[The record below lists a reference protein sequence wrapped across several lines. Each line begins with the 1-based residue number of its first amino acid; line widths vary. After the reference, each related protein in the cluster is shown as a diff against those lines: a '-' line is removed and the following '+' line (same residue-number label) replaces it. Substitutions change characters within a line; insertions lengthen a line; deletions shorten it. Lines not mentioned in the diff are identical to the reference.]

1 MKGTKYRMGVIQ
13 RIVALQ
19 KIDSQLQDIAEL
31 LGDLP
36 VKVDALKNEE
46 SALIKSVEDG
56 KARIKELGLEI
67 SKFDGQMMDIRVKIE
82 KHKDQLFLLTTNKQ
96 YDALQHEI
104 DHLKA
109 GLDDIEIKTLEFTEE
124 KETLEERIKSEEENL
139 ETLSKDLV
147 ERREKLEVLMN
158 ESSEKKTKLELQRD
172 EKRQDIEDTTLSRY
186 DRIHTAR
193 KGISVVHVQG
203 TACGGCGAFIPPQ
216 IISEVKAEKGS
227 HTCDSCSRFLY
238 WESV

>member
-46 SALIKSVEDG
+46 STLIKSVEDG

-158 ESSEKKTKLELQRD
+158 ESSGKKTKLELQRD

>member
-1 MKGTKYRMGVIQ
+1 MSAIQ

-67 SKFDGQMMDIRVKIE
+67 SKFDGQMTDIRVKIE
-82 KHKDQLFLLTTNKQ
+82 KHKDRLFLLTTNKQ

-147 ERREKLEVLMN
+147 ERREKLEVLMD
-158 ESSEKKTKLELQRD
+158 ESSEEKTKLEFQRD
-172 EKRQDIEDTTLSRY
+172 KKRQDVEDTTLSRY
-186 DRIHTAR
+186 DRIHSAR

>member
-1 MKGTKYRMGVIQ
+1 MSIIQ
-13 RIVALQ
+13 RIVSLQ
-19 KIDSQLQDIAEL
+19 RIDSQLQDIAEL

-36 VKVDALKNEE
+36 RKVDALKNEE

-56 KARIKELGLEI
+56 KTRIKELELEI
-67 SKFDGQMMDIRVKIE
+67 SKFDGQMTDIKEKID
-82 KHKDQLFLLTTNKQ
+82 KHKDQLFLVTTNKQ
-96 YDALQHEI
+96 FDALQYAI

-109 GLDDIEIKTLEFTEE
+109 GLDDIETKTLEYTEE

-139 ETLSKDLV
+139 DTLSKDLI

-172 EKRQDIEDTTLSRY
+172 KKRKDIENTTLSRY
-186 DRIHTAR
+186 DRIHAAR
-193 KGISVVHVQG
+193 KGISVIHVQG

>member
-1 MKGTKYRMGVIQ
+1 MSVIQ
-13 RIVALQ
+13 HIVDLQ

-31 LGDLP
+31 LGDMP

-67 SKFDGQMMDIRVKIE
+67 SKFDGQMTDIREKID
-82 KHKDQLFLLTTNKQ
+82 KHKDQLFLVTNNKQ
-96 YDALQHEI
+96 YDALQYEI

-109 GLDDIEIKTLEFTEE
+109 RLDDIETKTLENTEE
-124 KETLEERIKSEEENL
+124 KETLEERIKSEEGNL
-139 ETLSKDLV
+139 ENLSKDLI

-158 ESSEKKTKLELQRD
+158 ESSEEKTKLEFQRD
-172 EKRQDIEDTTLSRY
+172 EKRKDVENTTLSRY
-186 DRIHTAR
+186 DRIHAAR
-193 KGISVVHVQG
+193 NGISVIHVQG

>member
-147 ERREKLEVLMN
+147 ERREKLEVLMD
-158 ESSEKKTKLELQRD
+158 ESSEEKTKLEFQRD
-172 EKRQDIEDTTLSRY
+172 KKRQDVEDTTLSRY
-186 DRIHTAR
+186 DRIHSAR

>member
-1 MKGTKYRMGVIQ
+1 MKGIKYRMGVIQ

-46 SALIKSVEDG
+46 STLIKSVEDG

-147 ERREKLEVLMN
+147 ERREKLEVLMD
-158 ESSEKKTKLELQRD
+158 ESSEEKTKLEFQRD
-172 EKRQDIEDTTLSRY
+172 KKRQDIEDTTLSRY
-186 DRIHTAR
+186 DRIHSAR